1 MSKTQQEILKIL
13 LSQWENAAEV
23 LNQRV
28 QQDSRNCRVG
38 GDALIP

>member
-23 LNQRV
+23 FSQRV
-28 QQDSRNCRVG
+28 QQDSRNCGVG
-38 GDALIP
+38 GDALTP